1 MLAGLSIPPTAP
13 LLPRSRLLPCSINNV
28 SHVGH
33 AHPRVAQAVAQQL
46 MTLNT
51 NSRYLDQGLVDY
63 CEALAGL
70 MPDPLQASRAAVL
83 LAGRQA
89 SLSSCGPCSSW

>member
-1 MLAGLSIPPTAP
+1 VGRSFFGNRR
-13 LLPRSRLLPCSINNV
+13 LPAAATCCCRLLPCSINNV

-70 MPDPLQASRAAVL
+70 MPDPLQASRGAEL
-83 LAGRQA
+83 LAG
-89 SLSSCGPCSSW
+89 LGL

>member
-1 MLAGLSIPPTAP
+1 MLPAA
-13 LLPRSRLLPCSINNV
+13 RSINNV

-70 MPDPLQASRAAVL
+70 MPDPLQASHTGGL
-83 LAGRQA
+83 PAGLGA
-89 SLSSCGPCSSW
+89 WGCC